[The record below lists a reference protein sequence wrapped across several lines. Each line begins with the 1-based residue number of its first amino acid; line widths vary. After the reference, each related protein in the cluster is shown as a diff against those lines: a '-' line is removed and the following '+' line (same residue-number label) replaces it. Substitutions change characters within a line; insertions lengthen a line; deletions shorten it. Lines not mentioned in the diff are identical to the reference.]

1 MRVVSFVKPTNLIL
15 SSRLKLDSVSRNRPA
30 RPGLSTIE
38 LRPSRASRSSLPW
51 SFIVAQVRPCILS
64 LISIRS
70 EYESDS

>member
-38 LRPSRASRSSLPW
+38 LRPSRQS
-51 SFIVAQVRPCILS
+51 LS
-64 LISIRS
+64 LLAPLELHRGASAALYLISFL
-70 EYESDS
+70 YPQ